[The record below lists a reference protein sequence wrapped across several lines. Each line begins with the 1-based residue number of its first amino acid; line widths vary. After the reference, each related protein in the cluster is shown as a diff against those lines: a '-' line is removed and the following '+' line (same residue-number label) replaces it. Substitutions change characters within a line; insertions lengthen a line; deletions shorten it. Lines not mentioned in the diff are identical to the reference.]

1 MSNKYFK
8 PFFIVVL
15 AFLFASATSCDWSSY
30 EEEEVEQE
38 IEEYENDRE
47 EE

>member
-1 MSNKYFK
+1 MKRVLIR
-8 PFFIVVL
+8 PFLIILL
-15 AFLFASATSCDWSSY
+15 AFLFVSTASCDWSSY
-30 EEEEVEQE
+30 EEEEVDSE